1 MSVVKLTVENFEQ
14 EVLQAEKL
22 VLVDFYADW
31 CGPCKM
37 MSPIVDEIAEEES
50 EIKVCN
56 INIDQAMEI
65 AQKYRVMSIP
75 TFIAF
80 KNGEEAGRQ
89 IGAVSKGELLSL
101 IKYSSSSIQERYKV
115 IADNGQMQERCG
127 KSDRSVSAFYTK
139 VCRRNCR
146 WQMLCIP

>member
-1 MSVVKLTVENFEQ
+1 MCYTRIVTKEKGNCSVTDKRYNIYKEDIKMAVVKLTTDNFEQ
-14 EVLQAEKL
+14 EVLQAQQP

-101 IKYSSSSIQERYKV
+101 IK
-115 IADNGQMQERCG
+115 
-127 KSDRSVSAFYTK
+127 
-139 VCRRNCR
+139 
-146 WQMLCIP
+146 